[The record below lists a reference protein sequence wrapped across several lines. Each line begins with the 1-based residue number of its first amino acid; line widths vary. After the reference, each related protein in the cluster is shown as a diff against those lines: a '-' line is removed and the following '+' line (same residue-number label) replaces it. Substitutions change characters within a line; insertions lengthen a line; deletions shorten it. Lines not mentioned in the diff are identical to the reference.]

1 MRVVANSLYQSC
13 PKGVGNNIAGYR
25 NQVVLS
31 SYRPIK
37 EATLPSIVLDCSSL
51 HARPTPNESVRSR
64 RTVRRLNQ
72 NSRDTCF
79 WWL

>member
-37 EATLPSIVLDCSSL
+37 EATLPSIVLDCSSFIQQF
-51 HARPTPNESVRSR
+51 RGIRFSISYN
-64 RTVRRLNQ
+64 
-72 NSRDTCF
+72 C
-79 WWL
+79 